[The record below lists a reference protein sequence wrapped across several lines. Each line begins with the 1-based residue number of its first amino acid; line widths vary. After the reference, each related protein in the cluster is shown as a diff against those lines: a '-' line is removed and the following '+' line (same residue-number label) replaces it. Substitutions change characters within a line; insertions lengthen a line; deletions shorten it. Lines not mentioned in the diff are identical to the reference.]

1 MFRICLF
8 PADRGNWHAN
18 CYLVGSEFERSPKMY
33 DRRFFSSKLGQ
44 AAAIS
49 VAAMVA
55 FNLLVLS
62 QQLETRP
69 LPLALSTHNVELA

>member
-1 MFRICLF
+1 
-8 PADRGNWHAN
+8 
-18 CYLVGSEFERSPKMY
+18 MY

-49 VAAMVA
+49 IAVMVA

-62 QQLETRP
+62 QQLETGP
-69 LPLALSTHNVELA
+69 VPMALAAHNVELA

>member
-1 MFRICLF
+1 M
-8 PADRGNWHAN
+8 
-18 CYLVGSEFERSPKMY
+18 GSDFGRSRKKY
-33 DRRFFSSKLGQ
+33 DRRFFTSKLGQ

-62 QQLETRP
+62 QQLETRQ
-69 LPLALSTHNVELA
+69 LPMALTTHSVELA